1 MRQSLDPAAAPSVDR
16 NSLRDVLGVLATN
29 PHPKDLVLAILGA
42 SAGAG
47 GLVLVFVGIL
57 VSTIAGYPGGTS
69 RATLRPYR
77 AGAWAAVGV
86 FGLSLLTIALSV
98 LWLAV
103 SDTGSLYVLT
113 IFMFFVLLATLLALA
128 AAVVKATV

>member
-1 MRQSLDPAAAPSVDR
+1 MSTVLWAFVT
-16 NSLRDVLGVLATN
+16 NSQ
-29 PHPKDLVLAILGA
+29 PKDVIVTILGA

-57 VSTIAGYPGGTS
+57 ISTIAAYPGGTS

-86 FGLSLLTIALSV
+86 FGVSIFTTALSV
-98 LWLAV
+98 VWLAI
-103 SDTGSLYVLT
+103 SDSRSLYVL
-113 IFMFFVLLATLLALA
+113 IVSLFFALLVTLLLLA

>member
-1 MRQSLDPAAAPSVDR
+1 
-16 NSLRDVLGVLATN
+16 LRGVLGALATN
-29 PHPKDLVLAILGA
+29 PHPTDLVLAILGA

-57 VSTIAGYPGGTS
+57 VSTLAGYPGGTS

-103 SDTGSLYVLT
+103 SDTRSLYVLT
-113 IFMFFVLLATLLALA
+113 VFMFFVLLVTLLVLA

>member
-1 MRQSLDPAAAPSVDR
+1 MLEALAADPHP
-16 NSLRDVLGVLATN
+16 RDV
-29 PHPKDLVLAILGA
+29 VLAILGA

-77 AGAWAAVGV
+77 VGAWAAVGV
-86 FGLSLLTIALSV
+86 FGISLSTTALSV

-103 SDTGSLYVLT
+103 SDTRSLYVLT
-113 IFMFFVLLATLLALA
+113 ICLFLALLVTLVA
-128 AAVVKATV
+128 LAGLVVKATV

>member
-1 MRQSLDPAAAPSVDR
+1 M
-16 NSLRDVLGVLATN
+16 ATN

-103 SDTGSLYVLT
+103 RSLYVLT
-113 IFMFFVLLATLLALA
+113 VCMFFVLLVTLLVLA

>member
-1 MRQSLDPAAAPSVDR
+1 MPGA
-16 NSLRDVLGVLATN
+16 LATN
-29 PHPKDLVLAILGA
+29 PHPEDVVVAILGA

-57 VSTIAGYPGGTS
+57 VATIAGYPGGTS

-86 FGLSLLTIALSV
+86 FGVSLATVALSV
-98 LWLAV
+98 VWLAV
-103 SDTGSLYVLT
+103 SDARSLYVLT
-113 IFMFFVLLATLLALA
+113 VAMFFVLLVILMVLA

>member
-1 MRQSLDPAAAPSVDR
+1 
-16 NSLRDVLGVLATN
+16 LRDVLGILATN
-29 PHPKDLVLAILGA
+29 PHSKDLVLAILGA

-77 AGAWAAVGV
+77 AGAWSAVGV
-86 FGLSLLTIALSV
+86 FGVSLLTIALSV

-103 SDTGSLYVLT
+103 SDTRSLYVL
-113 IFMFFVLLATLLALA
+113 IVSLFFVLLVALWVLA

>member
-1 MRQSLDPAAAPSVDR
+1 M
-16 NSLRDVLGVLATN
+16 LGILATN
-29 PHPKDLVLAILGA
+29 PHSKYLVLAILGA

-57 VSTIAGYPGGTS
+57 GLERAAASKLGTIAGYPGGTS

-77 AGAWAAVGV
+77 TGAWAAVGV
-86 FGLSLLTIALSV
+86 FGVSLLTIALSV

-103 SDTGSLYVLT
+103 SDTRSLYVL
-113 IFMFFVLLATLLALA
+113 IVSLFFVLLVALWVLA

>member
-1 MRQSLDPAAAPSVDR
+1 M
-16 NSLRDVLGVLATN
+16 LGILATN
-29 PHPKDLVLAILGA
+29 PHSKDLVLAILGA

-69 RATLRPYR
+69 RATLHPYR
-77 AGAWAAVGV
+77 TGAWAAVGV
-86 FGLSLLTIALSV
+86 FGVSLLTIALSV

-103 SDTGSLYVLT
+103 SDTRSLYVLT
-113 IFMFFVLLATLLALA
+113 VSLFFVLLVALWVLA